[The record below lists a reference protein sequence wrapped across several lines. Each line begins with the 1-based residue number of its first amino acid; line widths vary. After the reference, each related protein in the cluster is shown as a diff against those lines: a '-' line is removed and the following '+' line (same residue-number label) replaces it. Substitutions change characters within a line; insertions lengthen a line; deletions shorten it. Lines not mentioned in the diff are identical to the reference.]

1 MIKAIIYEDESMEKR
16 DAIGQELD
24 YSDAIQRLK
33 ARLIDSENFMQD
45 ENPWKVDYKKF
56 SQRAYMVQDADKA
69 DTPPLD
75 TKSRCKERAIK
86 SFLEAVLFLE
96 RGNSKTAL
104 ETVKEGLMY
113 LCIAERKP
121 L

>member
-1 MIKAIIYEDESMEKR
+1 MIKVIGYADGSMKEK
-16 DAIGQELD
+16 ILVEELD
-24 YSDAIQRLK
+24 YSGAIRRLAEK
-33 ARLIDSENFMQD
+33 QIGSENFMQD
-45 ENPWKVDYKKF
+45 ANPWRVDYKKF
-56 SQRAYMVQDADKA
+56 SQIACIIQEGDKS
-69 DTPPLD
+69 DSLPLD

-86 SFLEAVLFLE
+86 SLLEAVLFLE
-96 RGNSKTAL
+96 CGNSKTAL